1 MANAIQK
8 ANNSLATKKDEPQ
21 LSRYLAQESV
31 RLGIENSIG
40 KSKSADFIANVLAC
54 SAANPIIKKCD
65 YKTVVSSALMA
76 TSLELP
82 LSPQLGYVYLV
93 PFEDNKN
100 DRTVATFIMGYK
112 GYIQLAIRSGQYRKI
127 NVFAIKEGELK
138 NWNPATED
146 IDIQVED
153 YDGRENAETIG
164 YCARLELVNG
174 FVKTM
179 YWSKA
184 KMQAH
189 ARKYSRGYE
198 NDLRKGTSY
207 TYWSKDFDGMAMKT
221 MLRQIISKWG
231 IMSIKM
237 QQAYEADSADE
248 INGQGFVSFDDE
260 DGAEAN
266 TVALDFNNEA
276 GVDVDTLD
284 VCGGGASVDVGSD
297 ADSIF
302 GKAKK

>member
-1 MANAIQK
+1 MANTIQK
-8 ANNSLATKKDEPQ
+8 ANNSLNNKMQPAL
-21 LSRYLAQESV
+21 LSQYLGNPKV
-31 RLGIENSIG
+31 RIGIENSIG
-40 KSKSADFIANVLAC
+40 KSKTADFISNVLAVA
-54 SAANPIIKKCD
+54 AANPSIQNCD
-65 YKTVVSSALMA
+65 YKTVVSSAMMA

-93 PFEDNKN
+93 PFDDRRNN
-100 DRTVATFIMGYK
+100 RTVATFVMGYK

-138 NWNPATED
+138 GWNPATED

-153 YDGRENAETIG
+153 YDGREEALTIG

-179 YWSKA
+179 YWSKN
-184 KMQAH
+184 KMQEH
-189 ARKYSRGYE
+189 ARKYSKGYE

-207 TYWSKDFDGMAMKT
+207 TYWSTDFDGMAMKT

-237 QQAYEADSADE
+237 QQAFESDIADE
-248 INGQGFVSFDDE
+248 ASDQGFVSFEDE
-260 DGAEAN
+260 QPISNEDVRPNSDNTNGA
-266 TVALDFNNEA
+266 
-276 GVDVDTLD
+276 DVD
-284 VCGGGASVDVGSD
+284 D

-302 GKAKK
+302 GAAE

>member
-1 MANAIQK
+1 MANTIQK
-8 ANNSLATKKDEPQ
+8 ASNSLSKQQPK
-21 LSRYLAQESV
+21 LSQYLGQPTV
-31 RLGIENSIG
+31 RQSIEQSIG
-40 KSKSADFIANVLAC
+40 KNKTADFISNILAC
-54 SAANPIIKKCD
+54 SAANPAIKTCD
-65 YKTVVSSALMA
+65 YKTVVSAAMTA
-76 TSLELP
+76 TALELP

-93 PFEDNKN
+93 PFEDNRNK
-100 DRTVATFIMGYK
+100 RTVATFIMGYK

-127 NVFAIKEGELK
+127 NVFTIKEGELK

-153 YDGRENAETIG
+153 YDGRGNAPTIG
-164 YCARLELVNG
+164 YCARIELVNG
-174 FVKTM
+174 FVKTI

-184 KMQAH
+184 KMEAH
-189 ARKYSRGYE
+189 AKKYSKGYE

-207 TYWSKDFDGMAMKT
+207 TYWSTDFDGMAMKT

-248 INGQGFVSFDDE
+248 VNGQGFVSFDDE
-260 DGAEAN
+260 EGAQAPTSEPEGTEDADSGD
-266 TVALDFNNEA
+266 A
-276 GVDVDTLD
+276 
-284 VCGGGASVDVGSD
+284 

-302 GKAKK
+302 GTID